1 MYAALDLS
9 SSSWLVD
16 VNSPRPMPSS
26 FEVKL
31 PNVLKQYEAEKEEE
45 ERMLYVFCF
54 YLVNITIVIWILLV
68 IRLFFYPN
76 DIHFT
81 MSFSQW
87 NAGHV

>member
-1 MYAALDLS
+1 
-9 SSSWLVD
+9 
-16 VNSPRPMPSS
+16 MPSS

-81 MSFSQW
+81 MSFSQ
-87 NAGHV
+87 